1 MTSSKSLFDCSARL
15 GALSLATLAATVTA
29 AAPAAQISETETL
42 NEIVVTGSRIQRSDA
57 SSVGPLTTLNA
68 DDIAASAPT
77 SAGDLLQALPGVGVS
92 LNSNGT
98 QGTSFGV
105 SSINLR
111 YLGSAE
117 GSGNRTLVL
126 VDGHRWVNA
135 VGGRGFRDFVDL
147 NTIPLGII

>member
-1 MTSSKSLFDCSARL
+1 MAVGFAQPVLAQEQVSA
-15 GALSLATLAATVTA
+15 
-29 AAPAAQISETETL
+29 SETTGSAEEQEEAGT
-42 NEIVVTGSRIQRSDA
+42 IVVTGSRIGRRDA
-57 SSVGPLTTLNA
+57 TAVGPMVTVTGA
-68 DDIAASAPT
+68 DIAAAAPT
-77 SAGDLLQALPGVGVS
+77 SVGDILQAMPSVGVS

-126 VDGHRWVNA
+126 V
-135 VGGRGFRDFVDL
+135 
-147 NTIPLGII
+147 